1 MLNPNKKFKIILGV
15 ALVLLLSLAIF
26 LVINNLSSKKKTE
39 NFNEEEFL
47 AKIQKQYDEIHKD
60 SFKVVGESAC
70 LPVKDENIPHN
81 DICLFAIKSE
91 EGYYRLQAP
100 SDDPNN
106 IVNKIKAGQKVE
118 ISGELIKEES
128 DVYQTLGTIK
138 VLGIKYLSTETE
150 NLSAGLPETFR
161 ADYISFSN
169 YNFNTF
175 KAEEYP
181 KLESWVE
188 NGEIECNETPLESS
202 LPLRVNKKEING
214 QKYCVAAS
222 SEGAAGSVYTQYAY
236 TTVID
241 GQVYSVIFLARYVNC
256 SNYPDQKWQECE
268 AERTSFNLDNLVDLE
283 VRKR

>member
-39 NFNEEEFL
+39 NFNKEEFL
-47 AKIQKQYDEIHKD
+47 TQIKKQYEEIHQD
-60 SFKVVGESAC
+60 SFKVIGEFSC
-70 LPVKDENIPHN
+70 LPVKDQNIPHN
-81 DICLFAIKSE
+81 DICLFGIKSN

-100 SDDPNN
+100 SDDSNN
-106 IVNKIKAGQKVE
+106 VVNKIKIGQKVE

-128 DVYQTLGTIK
+128 EVYQTLGTIK

-214 QKYCVAAS
+214 QKYCVIAS

-236 TTVID
+236 TTVTD
-241 GQVYSVIFLARYVNC
+241 GQVYSIIFLARYVNC

-268 AERTSFNLDNLVDLE
+268 AERESLNLDNLVDLE

>member
-47 AKIQKQYDEIHKD
+47 TQIKKQYEEIHQD
-60 SFKVVGESAC
+60 SFKVIGEFSC
-70 LPVKDENIPHN
+70 LPVKDQNIPHN
-81 DICLFAIKSE
+81 DICLFGIKSN

-106 IVNKIKAGQKVE
+106 VVNKIKIGQKVE

-128 DVYQTLGTIK
+128 EVYQTLGTIK
-138 VLGIKYLSTETE
+138 VLGVKYLDTEAE
-150 NLSAGLPETFR
+150 NLKSNLPETFR
-161 ADYISFSN
+161 ANYISFSN
-169 YNFNTF
+169 YNANTF
-175 KAEEYP
+175 AAAEYP

-188 NGEIECNETPLESS
+188 NGEIECSETPQESS
-202 LPLRVNKKEING
+202 LPLRVSKKEING
-214 QKYCVAAS
+214 QKYCVIAS

>member
-1 MLNPNKKFKIILGV
+1 
-15 ALVLLLSLAIF
+15 
-26 LVINNLSSKKKTE
+26 
-39 NFNEEEFL
+39 
-47 AKIQKQYDEIHKD
+47 
-60 SFKVVGESAC
+60 
-70 LPVKDENIPHN
+70 VKDENIPHN

-106 IVNKIKAGQKVE
+106 VVNKIKAGQKVE